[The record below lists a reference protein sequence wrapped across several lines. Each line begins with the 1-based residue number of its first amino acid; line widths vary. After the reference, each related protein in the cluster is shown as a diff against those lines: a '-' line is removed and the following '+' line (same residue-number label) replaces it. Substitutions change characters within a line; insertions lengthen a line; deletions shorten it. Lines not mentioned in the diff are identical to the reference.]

1 LAVYTIYHTTT
12 EIFSHHIDIVTPSFT
27 HNENSIHESD
37 GYADCYMSYI
47 SDCYRQDEE
56 PVTISELRKKNAV
69 KNLHLTPIGLMLAKR
84 IQDISNTKPLLH
96 VLFDS
101 GSDNT
106 FISRSVLPK
115 GASSKTTDKLL
126 KVHTM
131 NG

>member
-1 LAVYTIYHTTT
+1 
-12 EIFSHHIDIVTPSFT
+12 VTVIAKAK
-27 HNENSIHESD
+27 NQLQL
-37 GYADCYMSYI
+37 G
-47 SDCYRQDEE
+47 
-56 PVTISELRKKNAV
+56 SELRNKNAV
-69 KNLHLTPIGLMLAKR
+69 KNLHLKPIGSMLAKKVKG
-84 IQDISNTKPLLH
+84 ISNTKPLR

-126 KVHTM
+126 KVQTI